1 MIIPELIAINSIF
14 ARILYLEN
22 TLFKDFFS

>member
-1 MIIPELIAINSIF
+1 MIIPELIAINNILT
-14 ARILYLEN
+14 RNLYLEN